1 MPVAPAKFIQSSLQ
15 NGVGSFVQP
24 CTKIV
29 LRYCNWG
36 GSSRGMRQ
44 LLREDIRKVAAENP
58 KVEFVVEKK
67 SGHPIVQG
75 FYANG
80 NVKSVCVRN
89 YEPSKIL
96 EKINLVRNS
105 SGNKLQKYQRAVES
119 NNKSV
124 RGIWSP
130 FHVDSEYRYR
140 I

>member
-1 MPVAPAKFIQSSLQ
+1 MPVQPAKFIQSTFR

-36 GSSRGMRQ
+36 GSSRGMRK
-44 LLREDIRKVAAENP
+44 LLNENIRQIAAENP
-58 KVEFVVEKK
+58 EIEVVVQKK

-80 NVKSVCVRN
+80 NIKSVCVRN

-96 EKINLVRNS
+96 EKISVVRNS
-105 SGNKLQKYQRAVES
+105 SGEKLRKYNRAVES
-119 NNKSV
+119 KNESV

-130 FHVDSEYRYR
+130 FHVDAEHRYR